1 MGYLFSGGIMTIL
14 MVIIVMV
21 IRVALVVLVIYA
33 IVKAIEYFRSNTN
46 SSYDSSL
53 EILKRRYARGEI
65 TLEEYERMKEALRY

>member
-1 MGYLFSGGIMTIL
+1 MGYLFGGGIITIL

-33 IVKAIEYFRSNTN
+33 IVKAIEYSRSNTN
-46 SSYDSSL
+46 SSL